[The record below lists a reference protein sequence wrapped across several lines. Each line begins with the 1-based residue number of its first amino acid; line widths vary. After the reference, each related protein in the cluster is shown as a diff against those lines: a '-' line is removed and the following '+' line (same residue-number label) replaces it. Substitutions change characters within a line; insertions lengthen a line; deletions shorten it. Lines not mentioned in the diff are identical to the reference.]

1 MQSRYTNATIGN
13 QKRFKRYLRDWERN
27 WAILSWVMMISPV
40 ENGGGGWIRTTVN
53 RVKAGY
59 LRPLDYTPNEIG
71 RAGRI
76 LTGVLRF
83 CRPTHECSATARMK
97 LEPKDW
103 NRTVDILF
111 TRQALSQLS
120 YDRRKSRGTRA
131 WVVVVAGVEPAHRR
145 LMRPVPYRLATPLRI
160 QRLAPPEGFE
170 PSRKRFR
177 RSLGTPGRSGMV
189 GRARFELASLAGSS
203 GLSRG
208 RHPTESPAWDS
219 GCGSA
224 THALRNPASPNC
236 ATVRWCETP
245 ECAKPGLGPRTGKRQ
260 GLSLAGMPDSLQ
272 PRISGAFP
280 GIRTRNIWSLKPA
293 RLPVAPDQEPQ
304 ATQDSR
310 RLVLSAAKDC
320 VKRNKCFD
328 WCRSPASNREAPAS
342 KAGRYA
348 HSLQIG

>member
-1 MQSRYTNATIGN
+1 MN
-13 QKRFKRYLRDWERN
+13 QQ
-27 WAILSWVMMISPV
+27 
-40 ENGGGGWIRTTVN
+40 RTAS
-53 RVKAGY
+53 KAGA
-59 LRPLDYTPNEIG
+59 LPLSYTPIEMDV
-71 RAGRI
+71 RAGFSPASFGFADRRMNA
-76 LTGVLRF
+76 L
-83 CRPTHECSATARMK
+83 PPHEI
-97 LEPKDW
+97 LEPEDW

-120 YDRRKSRGTRA
+120 YKGKGGSGGGDRTRA
-131 WVVVVAGVEPAHRR
+131 SPAYEAGALPLGYTTTNTKAGQSHEPANAGTG
-145 LMRPVPYRLATPLRI
+145 LFVRPAETGPAGRIRTLA
-160 QRLAPPEGFE
+160 E
-170 PSRKRFR
+170 RFR
-177 RSLGTPGRSGMV
+177 RSPGTPRRGGMV
-189 GRARFELASLAGSS
+189 GRARVELASLAGSS

-208 RHPTESPAWDS
+208 RLPIAPPSVGARPRT
-219 GCGSA
+219 
-224 THALRNPASPNC
+224 
-236 ATVRWCETP
+236 
-245 ECAKPGLGPRTGKRQ
+245 RTGKRQ
-260 GLSLAGMPDSLQ
+260 GLSLAGMPDSRQ

-293 RLPVAPDQEPQ
+293 RLPVAPDQEPS